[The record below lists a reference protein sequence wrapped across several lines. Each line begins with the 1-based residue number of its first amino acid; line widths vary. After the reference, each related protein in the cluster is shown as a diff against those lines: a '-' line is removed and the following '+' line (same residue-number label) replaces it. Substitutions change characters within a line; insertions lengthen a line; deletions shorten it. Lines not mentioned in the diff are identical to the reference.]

1 MKVAILESIVM
12 PAGHEVEFDRILVD
26 ELKNQGHEPTM
37 LVPEKFPFK
46 VKYNANVEYL
56 DGGEVVTYAGA
67 NKFQKLWLSVKRESR
82 RRKWFTSAY
91 NKTLEHKYDAIIIP
105 TATYRYLRA
114 ILDTDLKNSNI
125 PVYIIFHGIN
135 PHEKANFVKQARY
148 CMKYKNIHLKVIT
161 LRNDFV
167 NNNLSNVDLIAPPV
181 FKPLDLPVDK
191 NLTYQEPLILGFF
204 GQYRREKNVRFF
216 LDAFKKAKFS
226 VPVKLIMQGATARTE
241 DSEEFEKIIAEYK
254 DVPGIEFLHENLIG
268 EDWQKALLGVD
279 VIIAPY
285 AAERYRYHWSAML
298 FTAIGFYKPILQS
311 PEMNPEVLRTYNVGE
326 AVDLYSIS
334 TFTRQ
339 LEKFVN
345 SYPEKHEQY
354 KKGLIEANKAYSH
367 ENLIKNIIKENEIG

>member
-26 ELKNQGHEPTM
+26 ELARQGHEPHM
-37 LVPEKFPFK
+37 LVPENFPFK
-46 VKYNANVEYL
+46 IKYNARVDYL

-82 RRKWFTSAY
+82 RRKWFNSAY
-91 NKTLEHKYDAIIIP
+91 KKSSENQYDAIIIP

-114 ILDTDLKNSNI
+114 LLDTDLKDSKI

-135 PHEKANFVKQARY
+135 PQEKANFVKQARR
-148 CMKYKNIHLKVIT
+148 CEKYKNIRLKVIT
-161 LRNDFV
+161 LRNDFAED
-167 NNNLSNVDLIAPPV
+167 NLTNVDLIAPPV

-191 NLTYQEPLILGFF
+191 DLTYKEPLTLGFF

-216 LDAFKKAKFS
+216 LDAFKEAHFAT
-226 VPVKLIMQGATARTE
+226 PVKLIVQGATARTE
-241 DSEEFEKIIAEYK
+241 DSEEFERIIAEYK
-254 DVPGIEFLHENLIG
+254 AVDGLEFWHRNLIG
-268 EDWQKALLGVD
+268 EEWQKALLGVD

-311 PEMNPEVLRTYNVGE
+311 PEMNPEVLAAYNVGE
-326 AVDLYSIS
+326 AVALESVS
-334 TFTRQ
+334 AFTKQ
-339 LEKFVN
+339 LEAFVN
-345 SYPEKHEQY
+345 TYKEKHAQY
-354 KKGLIEANKAYSH
+354 KKGLQEANAAYSH
-367 ENLIKNIIKENEIG
+367 ENLLRAILQ